1 MSRTTIVRIPALA
14 DGRASIKLVRAV
26 PPYAP
31 VLGFEGIEW
40 ATHAEILD
48 LSSPADIPLT
58 PTGDIALAGGG
69 ATAYEVRVSKPGGF
83 LEIFRIGVPVSTEI
97 VDLRDRVGAEAI
109 DPAALPAQIV
119 ADTQSASATA
129 IAAAETAT
137 EQAGLATT
145 AAGLAAESALAASR
159 AKDLTAAAASA
170 AVLSASHAE
179 EDAIA
184 ADLAKDA
191 AEGFADDAAQSAS
204 DIAGMDAT
212 VDGSG
217 NLILTIGTQGPIN
230 AGHVKGADGATHDLV
245 TLTTKA
251 AELLSLTGQ
260 SIGLQPV
267 AAGMVLC
274 GPLSGDPAAPTFRE
288 FTGGAALWI
297 DDTAPTDPAY
307 QFWWIPPSDDPG
319 SGHLYIRY
327 SGAWVDAN
335 GNPGQP
341 THAVLTAARHVSAR
355 FHGAM

>member
-1 MSRTTIVRIPALA
+1 M
-14 DGRASIKLVRAV
+14 
-26 PPYAP
+26 
-31 VLGFEGIEW
+31 
-40 ATHAEILD
+40 
-48 LSSPADIPLT
+48 ADIITTNVVASTVITNYEGPN
-58 PTGDIALAGGG
+58 AL
-69 ATAYEVRVSKPGGF
+69 
-83 LEIFRIGVPVSTEI
+83 L
-97 VDLRDRVGAEAI
+97 
-109 DPAALPAQIV
+109 AAQYVEDALQ
-119 ADTQSASATA
+119 
-129 IAAAETAT
+129 AAADAQESAGTAT
-137 EQAGLATT
+137 EQAGLAAQAAGTATTQAGVATTQAELATT
-145 AAGLAAESALAASR
+145 ASDQAAQSASTAVDAKNLA
-159 AKDLTAAAASA
+159 AAAAST
-170 AVLSASHAE
+170 AVLSASHTE
-179 EDAIA
+179 DDAIA
-184 ADLAKDA
+184 AGLAADA
-191 AEGFADDAAQSAS
+191 AEGFADAAAQSAS

-307 QFWWIPPSDDPG
+307 QFWWIPPSDDPS